1 MKHIFIA
8 VSHQQSAISKR
19 VSFHQKISFLKV
31 SENRQ
36 PKAIFIL
43 FCIAIA
49 LFQMTGCTV
58 TFTQSDTLQ
67 FSLSEPV
74 EETMSIVA
82 EFEAGE
88 ADSVAGDVTQKAGSV
103 CAGGAC
109 IIY

>member
-1 MKHIFIA
+1 MKHIQF
-8 VSHQQSAISKR
+8 SLFS
-19 VSFHQKISFLKV
+19 LL
-31 SENRQ
+31 
-36 PKAIFIL
+36 IL
-43 FCIAIA
+43 FIVAIA
-49 LFQMTGCTV
+49 LFQMTGCTL

-67 FSLSEPV
+67 LSLSESA

-88 ADSVAGDVTQKAGSV
+88 AEGVAGDVTQQAGSV

>member
-1 MKHIFIA
+1 MKHIQF
-8 VSHQQSAISKR
+8 SLFS
-19 VSFHQKISFLKV
+19 LL
-31 SENRQ
+31 
-36 PKAIFIL
+36 IL
-43 FCIAIA
+43 FIVAIA

-67 FSLSEPV
+67 LSISEPAA
-74 EETMSIVA
+74 ETMSIVA

-88 ADSVAGDVTQKAGSV
+88 AESVAGDVTQKAGSA

>member
-1 MKHIFIA
+1 MKYI
-8 VSHQQSAISKR
+8 QLN
-19 VSFHQKISFLKV
+19 SFSLL
-31 SENRQ
+31 
-36 PKAIFIL
+36 IL
-43 FCIAIA
+43 FIVAIA

-67 FSLSEPV
+67 LSISEPAA
-74 EETMSIVA
+74 ETMSIVA

-88 ADSVAGDVTQKAGSV
+88 AESVAGDVTQKAGSA

>member
-1 MKHIFIA
+1 MKHCKVAGILHCTVIA
-8 VSHQQSAISKR
+8 
-19 VSFHQKISFLKV
+19 
-31 SENRQ
+31 
-36 PKAIFIL
+36 

-58 TFTQSDTLQ
+58 TFTQNDTLQ
-67 FSLSEPV
+67 LSLSEPT
-74 EETMSIVA
+74 EKAMSLVA

-88 ADSVAGDVTQKAGSV
+88 AESVAGDVTQQAGSV

>member
-1 MKHIFIA
+1 MMKHVKVSLSFFLILCCIA
-8 VSHQQSAISKR
+8 V
-19 VSFHQKISFLKV
+19 
-31 SENRQ
+31 
-36 PKAIFIL
+36 
-43 FCIAIA
+43 A

-67 FSLSEPV
+67 LSLSEPA
-74 EETMSIVA
+74 EETMSILA

-88 ADSVAGDVTQKAGSV
+88 AESVAGDVTQKAGSA

>member
-1 MKHIFIA
+1 MF
-8 VSHQQSAISKR
+8 S
-19 VSFHQKISFLKV
+19 LL
-31 SENRQ
+31 
-36 PKAIFIL
+36 IL
-43 FCIAIA
+43 FSVAIA

-67 FSLSEPV
+67 LSISEPA
-74 EETMSIVA
+74 EETMSVVA

-88 ADSVAGDVTQKAGSV
+88 ADSVAGDVTQKAGSA

>member
-1 MKHIFIA
+1 MKHIQF
-8 VSHQQSAISKR
+8 SLFS
-19 VSFHQKISFLKV
+19 LL
-31 SENRQ
+31 
-36 PKAIFIL
+36 IL
-43 FCIAIA
+43 FIVAIA

-67 FSLSEPV
+67 FSISESA

-88 ADSVAGDVTQKAGSV
+88 AEGVAGDVTQQAGSV

>member
-1 MKHIFIA
+1 MKHIQFRLF
-8 VSHQQSAISKR
+8 S
-19 VSFHQKISFLKV
+19 LL
-31 SENRQ
+31 
-36 PKAIFIL
+36 IL
-43 FCIAIA
+43 FIVAIA
-49 LFQMTGCTV
+49 LFQMTGCTL

-67 FSLSEPV
+67 LSLSEPA

-88 ADSVAGDVTQKAGSV
+88 AEGVAGDVTQQAGSV